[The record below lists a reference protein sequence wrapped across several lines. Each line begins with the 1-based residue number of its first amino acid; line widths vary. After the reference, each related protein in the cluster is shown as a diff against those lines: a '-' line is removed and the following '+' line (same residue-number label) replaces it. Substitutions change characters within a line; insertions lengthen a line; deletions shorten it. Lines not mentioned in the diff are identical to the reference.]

1 MPNKEVPMLIRKRVV
16 IKGTVQGMSYLKKTQ
31 KIASIHGLKGWI
43 RSLTD
48 GTVEACFEGSE
59 SAVGA
64 VISWCFVGSKQVRV
78 EEVVVR
84 QERYRGRYR
93 GFHVRIGEPMRLDDA
108 V

>member
-1 MPNKEVPMLIRKRVV
+1 MLIRKKVV
-16 IKGTVQGMSYLKKTQ
+16 IKGAVQGISYLKKTQ
-31 KIASIHGLKGWI
+31 KVASIHGLKGWI
-43 RSLTD
+43 RNLTD
-48 GTVEACFEGSE
+48 GNVEACFEGKE

-93 GFHVRIGEPMRLDDA
+93 NFHAWIDEPMRLDNA